1 MRNNKLIF
9 KLLLVVMLCILSLA
23 TLSGCGG
30 EEVSELFISTK
41 DAPRAT
47 YVAGQELDL
56 STGKLTYI
64 LNGEESDLP
73 LTAEGVSVSGYN
85 KNQLG
90 EQTVTVSYME
100 MTAEFKVNVIPRIKA
115 ESFETKY
122 FIEDEFDKSK
132 GKLVVARDDGTT
144 FSVNMSNDKVS
155 LVSFDSATA
164 GEKEVKVKYSAG
176 SADYECTFKV
186 NVYGIASVTLK
197 TPDKISYQ
205 SHDTELD
212 FSGGYLN
219 VKSTEESL
227 SKFVPLTNPNVQVN
241 GFDISQATKEHME
254 TPLKQTITITYG
266 GQTFTYDISIT
277 YSGVSLVN
285 DFAKRVITIDGGR
298 VINDGMDGYYTYETK

>member
-41 DAPRAT
+41 EAPRAT

-164 GEKEVKVKYSAG
+164 GEKEIKV
-176 SADYECTFKV
+176 
-186 NVYGIASVTLK
+186 
-197 TPDKISYQ
+197 
-205 SHDTELD
+205 
-212 FSGGYLN
+212 
-219 VKSTEESL
+219 
-227 SKFVPLTNPNVQVN
+227 
-241 GFDISQATKEHME
+241 
-254 TPLKQTITITYG
+254 
-266 GQTFTYDISIT
+266 
-277 YSGVSLVN
+277 
-285 DFAKRVITIDGGR
+285 
-298 VINDGMDGYYTYETK
+298 